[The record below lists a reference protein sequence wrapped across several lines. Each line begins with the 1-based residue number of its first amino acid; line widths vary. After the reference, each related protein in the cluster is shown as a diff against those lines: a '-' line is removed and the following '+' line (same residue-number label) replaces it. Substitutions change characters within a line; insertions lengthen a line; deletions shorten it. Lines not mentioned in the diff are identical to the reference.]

1 MQVRFHASAF
11 AGGEDDGCY
20 LCHKRIHGSKLLQIP
35 QQAAKEWGEMTKIPF
50 DIIGFDLDGT
60 LVDTSGDLCAAVNHV
75 LESAGRPAIT
85 VMQVKQFIGG
95 GAKLML
101 QKGLE
106 ASGGIPDDDFR
117 PLYRQMLTFYEGNV
131 SVHSRPFDGVL
142 TLLDQLD
149 DMGVR
154 YAVVTNKF
162 ERLAVKLLT
171 DLNLAHRMG
180 CILGADTLGK
190 ENAKPSGAPI
200 FEMIKRCGGRPDHPK
215 RAAYIGDS
223 IYDIMAAKNAGVPSV
238 AVSFGFLHGP
248 VEELGADA
256 VIDHFDELIGV
267 LGTLN

>member
-1 MQVRFHASAF
+1 MVGVLGLKF
-11 AGGEDDGCY
+11 
-20 LCHKRIHGSKLLQIP
+20 
-35 QQAAKEWGEMTKIPF
+35 PF

-60 LVDTSGDLCAAVNHV
+60 LVDTSGDLTAAVNHV
-75 LESAGRPAIT
+75 LESVGRPLLSPET
-85 VMQVKQFIGG
+85 VKQYIGG

-106 ASGGIPDDDFR
+106 ATGGIPDNDFK
-117 PLYRQMLTFYEGNV
+117 PLYRQMLANYEANV
-131 SVHSRPFDGVL
+131 SVHRRPFDGALAVL
-142 TLLDQLD
+142 DKLD

-162 ERLAVKLLT
+162 ESLAVKLLT

-180 CILGADTLGK
+180 CILGADSLGK

-200 FEMIKRCGGRPDHPK
+200 FEMIKRCGGG

-223 IYDIMAAKNAGVPSV
+223 IYDMMAAKNASIPSV

-248 VEELGADA
+248 VEDMGADA
-256 VIDHFDELIGV
+256 IIGHFDEL
-267 LGTLN
+267 LDCLKRMASH

>member
-1 MQVRFHASAF
+1 LKF
-11 AGGEDDGCY
+11 
-20 LCHKRIHGSKLLQIP
+20 
-35 QQAAKEWGEMTKIPF
+35 PF

-60 LVDTSGDLCAAVNHV
+60 LVDTSGDLTAAVNHV
-75 LESAGRPAIT
+75 LESVGRPLLSPET
-85 VMQVKQFIGG
+85 VKHYIGG

-106 ASGGIPDDDFR
+106 ATGGIPDNDFK
-117 PLYRQMLTFYEGNV
+117 PLYRQMLAYYEANV
-131 SVHSRPFDGVL
+131 SVHSRPFDGALAVL
-142 TLLDQLD
+142 DKLD

-162 ERLAVKLLT
+162 ESLAVKLLT

-180 CILGADTLGK
+180 CILGADSLGK

-200 FEMIKRCGGRPDHPK
+200 FEMIKRCGGG

-223 IYDIMAAKNAGVPSV
+223 IYDMMAAKNASVPSV

-248 VEELGADA
+248 VEDMGADA
-256 VIDHFDELIGV
+256 VIDHFDGLLDCLKQIASH
-267 LGTLN
+267 

>member
-1 MQVRFHASAF
+1 MVGVLGLKF
-11 AGGEDDGCY
+11 
-20 LCHKRIHGSKLLQIP
+20 
-35 QQAAKEWGEMTKIPF
+35 PF

-60 LVDTSGDLCAAVNHV
+60 LVDTSGDLTAAVNHV
-75 LESAGRPAIT
+75 LESVGRPLLSPET
-85 VMQVKQFIGG
+85 VKQYIGG

-106 ASGGIPDDDFR
+106 ATGGIPDNDFK
-117 PLYRQMLTFYEGNV
+117 PLYRQMLAYYEANV
-131 SVHSRPFDGVL
+131 SVHSRPFDGALAVL
-142 TLLDQLD
+142 DALD

-162 ERLAVKLLT
+162 ESLAVKLLT

-180 CILGADTLGK
+180 CILGADSLGK

-200 FEMIKRCGGRPDHPK
+200 FEMIKRCGGG

-223 IYDIMAAKNAGVPSV
+223 IYDMMAAKNASVPSV

-248 VEELGADA
+248 VEDMGADA
-256 VIDHFDELIGV
+256 VIDHFDGLLDCLKQIASH
-267 LGTLN
+267 

>member
-1 MQVRFHASAF
+1 
-11 AGGEDDGCY
+11 
-20 LCHKRIHGSKLLQIP
+20 
-35 QQAAKEWGEMTKIPF
+35 MTKFPF

-60 LVDTSGDLCAAVNHV
+60 LVDTSGDLTAAVNHV
-75 LESAGRPAIT
+75 LGCVGRPLLSSET
-85 VMQVKQFIGG
+85 VKQHIGG

-101 QKGLE
+101 QQGLE
-106 ASGGIPDDDFR
+106 ITGGIPDGEFK
-117 PLYRQMLTFYEGNV
+117 PLYKEMLAYYEANV
-131 SVHSRPFDGVL
+131 SAFSRPFDGAL
-142 TLLDQLD
+142 GLLDELD
-149 DMGVR
+149 AMGVR

-162 ERLAVKLLT
+162 ESLAVKLLT

-200 FEMIKRCGGRPDHPK
+200 IEMVKRCGGG

-223 IYDIMAAKNAGVPSV
+223 IYDVMAAKNADVPSV

-256 VIDHFDELIGV
+256 VIDHFDELV
-267 LGTLN
+267 PALWQLA